1 MMFYLTIGQSSPHE
15 EKARAQIKRSLAN
28 MALLLGEISSNLCH
42 KLQDI
47 YQKQMEFEISW
58 HLIF

>member
-1 MMFYLTIGQSSPHE
+1 MFYLTIGQSSPHE

-28 MALLLGEISSNLCH
+28 MALLSREISSNLCH

-47 YQKQMEFEISW
+47 YQKQMEFEIS
-58 HLIF
+58 